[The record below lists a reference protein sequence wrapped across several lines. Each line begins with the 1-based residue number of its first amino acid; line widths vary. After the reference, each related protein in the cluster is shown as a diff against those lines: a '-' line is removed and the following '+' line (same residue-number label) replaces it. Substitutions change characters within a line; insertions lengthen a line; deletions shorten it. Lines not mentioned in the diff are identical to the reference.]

1 MSWWQLRRSCPGTLQ
16 RPLAAEGQAERQLRS
31 VPTGVPD
38 RIELRAL
45 RVLGTHGVLVEEK
58 TRAQPFE
65 VDVDLHADLAGAG
78 RSDGLDDTVDYGAVC
93 RAVADAVAGPH
104 ADLLEH
110 LAQRVADAVLTVAGS
125 RGVAVDV
132 TVRKLRPPVPFDLA
146 SSAVTVHR
154 RRP

>member
-1 MSWWQLRRSCPGTLQ
+1 
-16 RPLAAEGQAERQLRS
+16 
-31 VPTGVPD
+31 VPD